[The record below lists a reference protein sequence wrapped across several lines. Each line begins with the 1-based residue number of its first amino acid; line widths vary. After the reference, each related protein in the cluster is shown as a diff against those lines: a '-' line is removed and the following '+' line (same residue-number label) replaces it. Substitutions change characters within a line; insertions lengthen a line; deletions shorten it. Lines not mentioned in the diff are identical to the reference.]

1 MRAPGAGA
9 RAPAAATTSAR
20 HLRARRSSASPTGC
34 WRRATHP
41 SLRGRSSDIPARTP
55 TLRAPARRWPRLE
68 TDPERARHLHL
79 VASRSGAC
87 RRPRSPLTPRRP
99 ERRDRRVAAVPG
111 PPPACERPPE
121 ARGPGHSLPA
131 SSPRPSTSRLCSG
144 PSWPQACGRRRR
156 APRAMRSVGGSGRR
170 GVSPIRFPPGA
181 SLSRLF
187 FLLRGQRLI

>member
-34 WRRATHP
+34 WRHATHP

-87 RRPRSPLTPRRP
+87 RRPRSPLTPLRP
-99 ERRDRRVAAVPG
+99 ERRDRRGAAVPG

-121 ARGPGHSLPA
+121 ARGQGHSLPA
-131 SSPRPSTSRLCSG
+131 SSPPPQHLPPVLGPLVPLGLWPPAPGPARHALSRGL
-144 PSWPQACGRRRR
+144 R
-156 APRAMRSVGGSGRR
+156 APRREPDSVS
-170 GVSPIRFPPGA
+170 
-181 SLSRLF
+181 SRCF
-187 FLLRGQRLI
+187 SF